1 MFDRILNTPLYL
13 FNCAVVIYYVV
24 IIQIFKKLLK
34 YLYRFF
40 KSKEFHECGRCP
52 YSEFFWSVFSL
63 IHTEYGDLLGKCLHW
78 VRIQENTD
86 QKNPK
91 YGLFSRSVHEYK
103 KHKKTEFYVVHIFL
117 LSVCKWEY
125 RDQRNL
131 VFYVFSTVFFPE
143 TIQR

>member
-1 MFDRILNTPLYL
+1 M
-13 FNCAVVIYYVV
+13 
-24 IIQIFKKLLK
+24 
-34 YLYRFF
+34 
-40 KSKEFHECGRCP
+40 
-52 YSEFFWSVFSL
+52 
-63 IHTEYGDLLGKCLHW
+63 
-78 VRIQENTD
+78 QENTD

-131 VFYVFSTVFFPE
+131 VFYVFWIVFSV
-143 TIQR
+143 IQHEKDWDIFHLLIFCCIILSFIAEASLYP